1 MERRDIWT
9 HEHDELLKDTVLY
22 HIQNGSTQ
30 LKAFKD
36 VATKLHRTAAA
47 CGFRW
52 NSDVRKKVE
61 HEIRQAKA
69 TRIKNKMTSKSSP
82 TRSLKHHDLTIDSI
96 FSHLSKVER
105 MIKEKDQLIEQ
116 LKGEIQD
123 LKARSSNEDLN
134 SLIAILKRAKDL
146 GALDKPSKIS

>member
-30 LKAFKD
+30 LKAFKA
-36 VATKLHRTAAA
+36 VADKLHRTAAA

-69 TRIKNKMTSKSSP
+69 SRIKNKMTSKS
-82 TRSLKHHDLTIDSI
+82 TRSILHHDLTIDSI
-96 FSHLSKVER
+96 VSHLSKVER
-105 MIKEKDQLIEQ
+105 ILKEKDQLIEQ

-123 LKARSSNEDLN
+123 LKARSSNDDLN

-146 GALDKPSKIS
+146 GALDKSSKIS